1 VQLPEQIPL
10 IYDVN
15 RMLQVFRRHSYSWG
29 TRVLLLLL
37 GGVFALFFGSWGAAS
52 YFTRLRPAAEIGCY
66 SYFHLF
72 TMPGC
77 QTITPEQINSA
88 TVDLRREIQNMY
100 GEQSAQVVQSLNLR
114 QMALEQLIE
123 QTLIKREATHL
134 NLRISDGE
142 LADAIASQTAFQID
156 GRFNVQKYNELLR
169 QNDLEPAVFESKTRE
184 RMLSETMHQMITQ
197 AVQVSQD
204 EARSEF
210 NRFGEK
216 LSLAYIEF
224 AYSDFTG
231 QVSPTEPQ
239 LIKYYKDNREQFH
252 EPERAKIDL
261 IRYDPEVLASNL
273 TPSAADIETNYE
285 RNLNTQFTH
294 PEQAQARHILIAV
307 SLEASPA
314 EKAAAKAK
322 AEQLLQKVKSG
333 GDFGKLAQQYSD
345 DPGTRDRGGELGY
358 FARGEMVKPFE
369 DAVFKLTPGQ
379 VTLVQSQYG
388 YHVLQL
394 EGLKKA
400 SQDTLEQ
407 AKPRIVAEIKKK
419 MGSDLARQAVQ
430 QDLAAALEGR
440 DLKQLAQKRSLVA
453 VETPYV
459 SAEDSV
465 KGAESEP
472 KLLGEAF
479 KLEKGDIRALTDT
492 SVPFLVKLVDRTAAT
507 IPSFTKIEDKV
518 RAAYIRQKAEL
529 LAARAAAA
537 ALNKIKDPADFNSA
551 AAANHLQV
559 HDTGE
564 FPRAERQVPGI
575 GPFAEATEAAAL
587 AQKVP
592 VVLDRVLENEGNS
605 YIVQVIGRVLPT
617 EQEWKTKGP
626 TFTQQ
631 LLQQRRSV
639 AWGNFIND
647 LKMATP
653 ISVNSDFL
661 GQATERSSM

>member
-1 VQLPEQIPL
+1 MSL

-15 RMLQVFRRHSYSWG
+15 AMLQVFRRHSYSWG

-52 YFTRLRPAAEIGCY
+52 YFTRVRPAAQIGCY

-77 QTITPEQINSA
+77 QTITPEQIDSA

-100 GEQSAQVVQSLNLR
+100 GEQSAQVVKSFNLR
-114 QMALEQLIE
+114 QMALEQLID
-123 QTLIKREATHL
+123 QSLIKREAARL
-134 NLRISDGE
+134 GIRISDGE
-142 LADAIASQTAFQID
+142 LADTIASQTAFQVD
-156 GRFNVQKYNELLR
+156 GHFNVQKYNEILR
-169 QNDLEPAVFESKTRE
+169 QNDLEPAVFENKTRE
-184 RMLSETMHQMITQ
+184 RILADTMHQMITQ

-204 EARSEF
+204 EARTEF

-224 AYSDFTG
+224 PYADFTR
-231 QVSPTEPQ
+231 QVSPTEQQ
-239 LIKYYKDNREQFH
+239 LIKYYKDNRDQFR
-252 EPERAKIDL
+252 EPERVKIDF
-261 IRYDPEVLASNL
+261 IRYDPEVLAANL
-273 TPSAADIETNYE
+273 TPSAQDIEINYE

-307 SLEASPA
+307 PPDASAA

-322 AEQLLQKVKSG
+322 AEQVLQQVKSG
-333 GDFGKLAQQYSD
+333 GDFGKLALQNSD

-358 FARGEMVKPFE
+358 FGRGEMVKPFE

-379 VTLVQSQYG
+379 VTLVESRYG

-407 AKPRIVAEIKKK
+407 VKPRIVEEIKKK
-419 MGSDLARQAVQ
+419 AGTDLARQVIQ

-459 SAEDSV
+459 SAEDSI
-465 KGAESEP
+465 KGAEAEP
-472 KLLGEAF
+472 KLLPEAL
-479 KLEKGDIRALTDT
+479 KMEKGDVRAFTDT
-492 SVPFLVKLVDRTAAT
+492 SIPFLVKMVDRTASE
-507 IPSFTKIEDKV
+507 IPPFAKIEDKV
-518 RAAYIRQKAEL
+518 RAAYVRQRAEL
-529 LAARAAAA
+529 LAAEAAEAV
-537 ALNKIKDPADFNSA
+537 LKKIKDPADFNSA
-551 AAANHLQV
+551 ATLNRLQV
-559 HDTGE
+559 HNTGE

-587 AQKVP
+587 APKVP
-592 VVLDRVLENEGNS
+592 AVLDRVLENEGNS
-605 YIVQVIGRVLPT
+605 YIVQVIGRTLPDQ
-617 EQEWKTKGP
+617 QEWKTKGP
-626 TFTQQ
+626 AFTQQ
-631 LLQQRRSV
+631 LVQQKRAI
-639 AWGNFIND
+639 AWGNFVND
-647 LKMATP
+647 LKAATP

-661 GQATERSSM
+661 AQGPESSSM